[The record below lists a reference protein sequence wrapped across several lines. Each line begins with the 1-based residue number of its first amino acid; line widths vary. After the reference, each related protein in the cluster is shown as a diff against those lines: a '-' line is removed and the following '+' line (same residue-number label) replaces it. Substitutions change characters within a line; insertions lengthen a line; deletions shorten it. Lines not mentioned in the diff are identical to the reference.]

1 MASQWLQQTID
12 CTYQSGR
19 AVSICNNSFILVNRV
34 YIDQAGGSSVLTA
47 IARYWA
53 YGGRFV
59 LLMVCILLGSGRLVS
74 AAEITRTEGVFFEPD
89 VIRITGL
96 IGFDDFPAFARI
108 AATTSNAI
116 LVLDSPGGKVGPTFD
131 IAMLARARG
140 FATYVEAGAIC
151 HSGCANIW
159 LAGYRKFYERG
170 GEIALH
176 PSSSV
181 ENGKRVPGDN
191 GTSAL
196 MGWYYAQLGMP
207 RELVFKIFEMDPLT
221 ITAFPADEI
230 QELGIDATP
239 RQPGSLEV
247 VRNELA
253 QSLAKSS
260 RMHIL
265 TQIAL
270 REATIKA
277 EATIEIKAREDLAM
291 VMQSSGFHEITPPS
305 SDAKREVSAYQF
317 EGDSTKLFIR
327 NSLDTPFERFGI
339 YVLQTSECVFSEA
352 FEGAAII
359 DLSTP
364 VSPGL
369 VAAVTLG
376 QPDRDLLLAK
386 FGEHDLSCLGLF
398 ALVN

>member
-1 MASQWLQQTID
+1 M
-12 CTYQSGR
+12 
-19 AVSICNNSFILVNRV
+19 
-34 YIDQAGGSSVLTA
+34 LTA
-47 IARYWA
+47 IARHCA
-53 YGGRFV
+53 FGGRFILPIIC
-59 LLMVCILLGSGRLVS
+59 LLFSGSRDAS

-89 VIRITGL
+89 VIRISGL

-140 FATYVEAGAIC
+140 FSTYVEAGAIC

-176 PSSSV
+176 PSSSI

-207 RELVFKIFEMDPLT
+207 KELVFKIFEMDPLT

-239 RQPGSLEV
+239 RQPGSLEA

-253 QSLAKSS
+253 QALATSS

-265 TQIAL
+265 TQISL
-270 REATIKA
+270 REATVQATATLVVKA
-277 EATIEIKAREDLAM
+277 PEDLAIM
-291 VMQSSGFHEITPPS
+291 RRSSGFREITPSS
-305 SDAKREVSAYQF
+305 SDAKKEVSAYQF
-317 EGDSTKLFIR
+317 DGDSTKLFIR
-327 NSLDTPFERFGI
+327 NSLDTPFETVGI
-339 YVLQTSECVFSEA
+339 HLRQMSECALPEA
-352 FEGAAII
+352 FEGAAVLN
-359 DLSTP
+359 LSRP

-369 VAAVTLG
+369 IAAVVLD
-376 QPDRDLLLAK
+376 QSDRDLLLEK
-386 FGEHDLSCLGLF
+386 FGDHDLSCLGLF
-398 ALVN
+398 ALVE